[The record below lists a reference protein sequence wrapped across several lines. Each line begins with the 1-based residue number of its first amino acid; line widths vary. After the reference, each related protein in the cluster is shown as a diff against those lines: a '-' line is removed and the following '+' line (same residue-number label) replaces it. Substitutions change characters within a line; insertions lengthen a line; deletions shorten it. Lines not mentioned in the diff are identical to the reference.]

1 MAKRGPVDV
10 LIGMWAHGFD
20 QDGDINLQFEILG
33 RTGDGYLCKLYSL
46 EDGMSVELKVIP
58 RRDIISGKMKLYR
71 NQHNLYWAAE
81 KLWEERA
88 KAEEVRHTFAA

>member
-1 MAKRGPVDV
+1 MVSIKTGILTCNSRYLAEP
-10 LIGMWAHGFD
+10 GMG
-20 QDGDINLQFEILG
+20 
-33 RTGDGYLCKLYSL
+33 TYLCKLYSL